1 MPITVQIVNPE
12 DTLEIQRQ
20 KINSNDGALQNQGNS
35 LESQQAAHVA
45 AGHPALYYSKAEVD
59 SLLQNLSNQNPLHYK
74 EFVAHIS
81 QVGASAPTVQ
91 VFGDSIGVGNNIS
104 MSYSLPGRYILSV
117 GKEMFTIG
125 KTFCL
130 VGGNERPGSI
140 TMQPADDLL
149 ISIKTQDVNGNYAD
163 SVLAVSFIIR
173 VYE

>member
-1 MPITVQIVNPE
+1 MPVTIQTVNPE
-12 DTLEIQRQ
+12 NTLEIQRQ

-35 LESQQAAHVA
+35 LESQQAAHA
-45 AGHPALYYSKAEVD
+45 GSGHPTLYYSKSEIDA
-59 SLLQNLSNQNPLHYK
+59 LLQNLSNQNPLHYK

-81 QVGASAPTVQ
+81 QVGASTPTVQ
-91 VFGDSIGVGNNIS
+91 VFGNGIGGNVS
-104 MSYSLPGRYILSV
+104 TGYSLPGRYILSL
-117 GKEMFTIG
+117 GAGMFTIG

>member
-45 AGHPALYYSKAEVD
+45 AGHPTLYYSKAEVD
-59 SLLQNLSNQNPLHYK
+59 AAITAVISAAQGYK